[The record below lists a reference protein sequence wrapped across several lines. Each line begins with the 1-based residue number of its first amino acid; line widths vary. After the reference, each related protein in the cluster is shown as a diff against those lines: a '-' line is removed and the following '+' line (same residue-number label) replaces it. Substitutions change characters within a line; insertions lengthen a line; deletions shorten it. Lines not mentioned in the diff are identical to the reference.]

1 MYCQKCG
8 KEVKDNDAYCFHCGN
23 PLKNAKK
30 TSPFNYIRG
39 LGIRRKY
46 IAIVLVVICALGLIC
61 VAFGG
66 NGKTDVIPT
75 YFAAIEEQSFEKI
88 RKVVQPEIAE
98 QISARASE
106 PITRRMLGEVVSI
119 SYDVGAY
126 STLTSAQ
133 IKDLEAELWDE
144 YDVEINISKAYS
156 VPVSVTFMD
165 SVGDKKTYDG
175 DVMYVYKSG
184 GKWYVVPIYSRGR

>member
-1 MYCQKCG
+1 MYCPKCG
-8 KEVKDNDAYCFHCGN
+8 NEVADKDSYCFRCGN
-23 PLKNAKK
+23 PLKNENKK
-30 TSPFNYIRG
+30 ATSKFSKVFARNP
-39 LGIRRKY
+39 KY
-46 IAIVLVVICALGLIC
+46 IAVILLVICAFGLIC
-61 VAFGG
+61 VTFGG
-66 NGKTDVIPT
+66 NGKNDVIPT
-75 YFAAIEEQSFEKI
+75 YFEAIEEQSFEKI

-119 SYDVGAY
+119 SYDVGTY
-126 STLTSAQ
+126 SSLTSAQ
-133 IKDLEAELWDE
+133 INDLETELLDE

-156 VPVSVTFMD
+156 VPVYVTFMD

-175 DVMYVYKSG
+175 DAMHVYKSG